1 MKYADN
7 HILKDRCDYVIL
19 LHKTLYRK
27 FRKVVVV
34 EHGVTVKDLLQL
46 PSFRGAE
53 VLTGRDNLHRTVSSL
68 SVLEVSNVDFYSKI
82 INRVQEE
89 WYAEELVI
97 SSFYSIRDSVEQQC
111 ETIQHLHDLGELGLI
126 LYYVGIVLPHIPEEV
141 LALAESQGFIIIC
154 MPKNDYS
161 LRYNEVIYEV
171 MEAIV
176 SNQGVNDHFVKE
188 TLEKVSLLPEH
199 LRSVEITL
207 KMLSD
212 RLKANILLTNSH
224 LDIINQVMWPRNSSL
239 DVVYAIHEC
248 SQSQVFRETGKF
260 ELKQSDISCVI
271 DYKRSLSF
279 YSL

>member
-1 MKYADN
+1 
-7 HILKDRCDYVIL
+7 
-19 LHKTLYRK
+19 
-27 FRKVVVV
+27 
-34 EHGVTVKDLLQL
+34 
-46 PSFRGAE
+46 
-53 VLTGRDNLHRTVSSL
+53 
-68 SVLEVSNVDFYSKI
+68 
-82 INRVQEE
+82 
-89 WYAEELVI
+89 
-97 SSFYSIRDSVEQQC
+97 
-111 ETIQHLHDLGELGLI
+111 
-126 LYYVGIVLPHIPEEV
+126 
-141 LALAESQGFIIIC
+141 
-154 MPKNDYS
+154 
-161 LRYNEVIYEV
+161 

-271 DYKRSLSF
+271 DYKRVHQKKWGASLF
-279 YSL
+279 IPYKGKYRFTCQDN